1 MDPNFSSKNLV
12 HYMIAKKELK
22 AVLLQHAEYDLI
34 SVCGHAIN
42 LKQQTVNCISILIC
56 HIQFNGSF
64 GSVMSNGK
72 YQ

>member
-1 MDPNFSSKNLV
+1 MKNISKNLV

-22 AVLLQHAEYDLI
+22 AVLLQHAKCDLI

-56 HIQFNGSF
+56 HIQFNSSF
-64 GSVMSNGK
+64 GSVMKNGR